1 MRKVTK
7 QYNDKSGVELSKE
20 AVALRGEIAKL
31 QLERIVAPQ
40 KDSNL
45 ISKKKKQLA
54 VLLTVMAGKK
64 EEKK

>member
-7 QYNDKSGVELSKE
+7 QYNDKSAVELLKE
-20 AVALRGEIAKL
+20 AVTLRGEIAKL
-31 QLERIVAPQ
+31 QLERIVSPQ

-54 VLLTVMAGKK
+54 VLLTVVAGKN